1 MIFHSL
7 DYVLFFPAV
16 FALYWLLPLR
26 GKNVLL
32 LAASYF
38 FYGYVHPWF
47 LIPIMA
53 TTCVDFFC
61 GIRIE
66 KSEGKR
72 RRAWLILSLTFSL
85 GVLFFF
91 KYHNFFIENVREIF
105 ASVGY
110 EGLGWTIRVVL
121 PVGISFYTFQSIGY
135 VVDIYRRNL
144 PACRNLL
151 DYAVFVSFF
160 PQLVAGPI
168 ERSGHLLPQLRQP
181 RKFDAVAARSAL
193 VLMTWGFFKKLVI
206 ADNVAVIAN
215 KIFALQN
222 PDFPLLWTGVFAFCI
237 QIYADFSAYTDIARG
252 SARLL
257 GVDLMENFRHPY
269 LSTTPFEFWGRW
281 HISLSTWIRD
291 YIYVPLGGSRS
302 TTARN
307 GFNLLVTFF
316 FSGLWHGAAWN
327 FVIWGLYWGLLTL
340 LYRALSMR
348 KRPPGWR
355 AVPATF
361 ILFLFTNVGWLIF
374 REGNLHYLGKYLT
387 LSPFG
392 ITSDEWQVAATLFL
406 LSVVYSLPL
415 WVHAAW
421 DKIGGGL
428 RRMIDQSFWMRIGL
442 QVSVTSVLLLGIL
455 VFRSYTQSD
464 FIYFQF

>member
-7 DYVLFFPAV
+7 DYVLFFLAV
-16 FALYWLLPLR
+16 FAFYWSLPLR
-26 GKNVLL
+26 GQNVLL

-47 LIPIMA
+47 LIPIVA
-53 TTCVDFFC
+53 TTLVDFIC
-61 GIRIE
+61 GIQIE
-66 KSEGKR
+66 RTDGGIR
-72 RRAWLILSLTFSL
+72 RGWLILSLMFSL
-85 GVLFFF
+85 GTLFFF
-91 KYHNFFIENVREIF
+91 KYHNFFVENLQQILV
-105 ASVGY
+105 AVGY
-110 EGLGWTIRVVL
+110 EGFGWTIRVVL

-144 PACRNLL
+144 PACRSLL

-168 ERSGHLLPQLRQP
+168 ERSGHLLPQLQRP
-181 RKFDAVAARSAL
+181 RKFDAVAARGAL
-193 VLMTWGFFKKLVI
+193 VLMTWGFFKKMVI

-222 PDFPLLWTGVFAFCI
+222 PDFPLLWVGVFAFCI

-269 LSTTPFEFWGRW
+269 LSTTPNEFWGRW

-302 TTARN
+302 TTGRN
-307 GFNLLVTFF
+307 IFNLLMAFF
-316 FSGLWHGAAWN
+316 LSGLWHGAAWN
-327 FVIWGLYWGLLTL
+327 FVIWGLYWGVLTL
-340 LYRALSMR
+340 LYRALPVG
-348 KRPPGWR
+348 KRPRGLR
-355 AVPATF
+355 SALSV
-361 ILFLFTNVGWLIF
+361 IVLFMFTNVGWLIF
-374 REGNLHYLGKYLT
+374 REGNLNYLVKYLT
-387 LSPFG
+387 LSPLG
-392 ITSDEWQVAATLFL
+392 VTGDAWQVAGALFL
-406 LSVVYSLPL
+406 LTLCYSLPL
-415 WVHAAW
+415 WMHAAW
-421 DKIGGGL
+421 DTFAASLHRLINHSYWGQIG
-428 RRMIDQSFWMRIGL
+428 M
-442 QVSVTSVLLLGIL
+442 QVSVSSLLFLGIL
-455 VFRSYTQSD
+455 IFRSYARSD

>member
-7 DYVLFFPAV
+7 DYVIFFLAV
-16 FALYWLLPLR
+16 FVAYWLLSLR
-26 GKNVLL
+26 GQNVLL
-32 LAASYF
+32 LGASYF

-47 LIPIMA
+47 LIPIIA
-53 TTCVDFFC
+53 TTCVDYVC

-66 KSEGKR
+66 RSDGGFR
-72 RRAWLILSLTFSL
+72 RFWLIVSLLFSL
-85 GVLFFF
+85 GTLFFF
-91 KYHNFFIENVREIF
+91 KYHNFFVENVQEILERF
-105 ASVGY
+105 GY
-110 EGLGWTIRVVL
+110 QGFGWTIRVIL

-168 ERSGHLLPQLRQP
+168 ERSGHLLPQLRQK
-181 RKFDAVAARSAL
+181 RKFDAVAARGAL

-206 ADNVAVIAN
+206 ADNVAVVAN

-222 PDFPLLWTGVFAFCI
+222 PDFPLLWVGVFAFCI

-269 LSTTPFEFWGRW
+269 LSATPNEFWGRW

-302 TTARN
+302 TGGRN
-307 GFNLLVTFF
+307 ACNLLVAFF
-316 FSGLWHGAAWN
+316 LSGLWHGAAWN
-327 FVIWGLYWGLLTL
+327 FILWGLFWGFLIL
-340 LYRALSMR
+340 LYRTVAMR
-348 KRPPGWR
+348 KRPSGWR
-355 AVPATF
+355 VVPAV
-361 ILFLFTNVGWLIF
+361 IVLFLLTNVGWLIF
-374 REGNLHYLGKYLT
+374 RESNLHYLGKCLMLT
-387 LSPFG
+387 PFG
-392 ITSDEWQVAATLFL
+392 VTADEWQVAGALFL
-406 LSVVYSLPL
+406 LTLSYSVPIWL
-415 WVHAAW
+415 HAAW
-421 DKIGGGL
+421 DTIGSRLRRLIDQCELGKIGV
-428 RRMIDQSFWMRIGL
+428 
-442 QVSVTSVLLLGIL
+442 QVSVTSVLFLGIL